1 MTGRLWFMVACGVVI
16 VLIGGGLRQIFGVFQ
31 VEVTQ
36 ELDIGFGPFGLVIG
50 IQALILGITQPASG
64 LLADKFGSVR
74 VIIAGA
80 LIYAL
85 GLWWAGQSTTAWEL
99 AVSLG
104 LIVGIGLTGPTQV
117 LVLGA
122 VGKVIPDNRRSFIFG
137 TIIAST
143 SLGGALLIPVV
154 FQVIQSF
161 DWRTA
166 FSVAA
171 LVIVVLPLVA
181 LGLYNKGPAADG
193 GPRQSIRDAMTEA
206 RSHSG
211 FILLTLG
218 FFVCGF
224 HVSFIGTHLPAF
236 LTDSGLSP
244 EFSAGALSIV
254 LFCNVIGALLFG
266 TLGDRFSKKNLL
278 TLLYA
283 ARAALMITI
292 LMVPISE
299 TTTIIFCV
307 AMGILMAFDRTADQ
321 LSRRSDL
328 RDAIFLDAFR
338 DCFYEPP
345 DWRISRRMACRLYL
359 RHNRIVRPDVDCGSG
374 PWRRLRAASLAD
386 PGTTAGAP
394 FGSRKLGQLPHNPLR
409 LTS

>member
-85 GLWWAGQSTTAWEL
+85 GLWWAGQSTSAWEL

-143 SLGGALLIPVV
+143 SLGGALLIPFV

-211 FILLTLG
+211 FIFLTLG

-244 EFSAGALSIV
+244 EFSADALAMV
-254 LFCNVIGALLFG
+254 LFCNVIGAFLFG

-283 ARAALMITI
+283 ARAAFMIAM

-299 TTTIIFCV
+299 TMTIIFCV
-307 AMGILMAFDRTADQ
+307 AMGFLW
-321 LSRRSDL
+321 LSTV
-328 RDAIFLDAFR
+328 
-338 DCFYEPP
+338 P
-345 DWRISRRMACRLYL
+345 
-359 RHNRIVRPDVDCGSG
+359 
-374 PWRRLRAASLAD
+374 
-386 PGTTAGAP
+386 
-394 FGSRKLGQLPHNPLR
+394 
-409 LTS
+409 LTSGLVAQIFGTQYFSMLFGIVFMSHQIGGFLGAWLGGYIFDTTGSYDLMWIAAAALGVVSALLHWPIREQPLERLSAHAS

>member
-1 MTGRLWFMVACGVVI
+1 MGRA
-16 VLIGGGLRQIFGVFQ
+16 
-31 VEVTQ
+31 
-36 ELDIGFGPFGLVIG
+36 
-50 IQALILGITQPASG
+50 
-64 LLADKFGSVR
+64 KH
-74 VIIAGA
+74 
-80 LIYAL
+80 
-85 GLWWAGQSTTAWEL
+85 
-99 AVSLG
+99 
-104 LIVGIGLTGPTQV
+104 VGIGLTGPTQV

-143 SLGGALLIPVV
+143 SLGGALLIPFV

-244 EFSAGALSIV
+244 EFSADALAMV
-254 LFCNVIGALLFG
+254 LFCNVIGAFLFG

-283 ARAALMITI
+283 ARAALMIAM
-292 LMVPISE
+292 LMVPIGE

-307 AMGILMAFDRTADQ
+307 AMGFLW
-321 LSRRSDL
+321 LSTV
-328 RDAIFLDAFR
+328 
-338 DCFYEPP
+338 P
-345 DWRISRRMACRLYL
+345 
-359 RHNRIVRPDVDCGSG
+359 
-374 PWRRLRAASLAD
+374 
-386 PGTTAGAP
+386 
-394 FGSRKLGQLPHNPLR
+394 
-409 LTS
+409 LTSGLVAQIFGTQYFSMLFGIVFMSHQIGGFLGAWLGGYIFDTTGAYDLMWIAAAALGVVSALFHWPIREQPLERLSAHAS

>member
-1 MTGRLWFMVACGVVI
+1 MTGRLWFMIACGVVI

-50 IQALILGITQPASG
+50 IQALILGIAQPASG

-80 LIYAL
+80 LTYAL
-85 GLWWAGQSTTAWEL
+85 GLWWAGQSTSAWEL

-154 FQVIQSF
+154 FQIIQSF

-171 LVIVVLPLVA
+171 LVIVVLPLLA

-236 LTDSGLSP
+236 LTDNGLSP
-244 EFSAGALSIV
+244 EFSADALAMV
-254 LFCNVIGALLFG
+254 LFCNVIGAFLFG

-283 ARAALMITI
+283 ARAALMIAM

-307 AMGILMAFDRTADQ
+307 AMGFLW
-321 LSRRSDL
+321 LSTV
-328 RDAIFLDAFR
+328 
-338 DCFYEPP
+338 P
-345 DWRISRRMACRLYL
+345 
-359 RHNRIVRPDVDCGSG
+359 
-374 PWRRLRAASLAD
+374 
-386 PGTTAGAP
+386 
-394 FGSRKLGQLPHNPLR
+394 
-409 LTS
+409 LTSGLVAQIFGTQYFSMLFGIVFMSHQIGGFLGAWLAGYIFDTTGSYDLMWIAAAALGVVSALLHWPIREQPLERLSAHAS